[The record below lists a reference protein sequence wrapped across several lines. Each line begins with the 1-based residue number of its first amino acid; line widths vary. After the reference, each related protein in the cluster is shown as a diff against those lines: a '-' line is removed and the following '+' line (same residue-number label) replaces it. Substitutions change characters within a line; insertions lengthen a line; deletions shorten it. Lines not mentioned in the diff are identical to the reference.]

1 MKSKDSGM
9 GQRHCATYAPDFKK
23 SVILFAEKKGN
34 REARRRYGVCESNI
48 RRWRRLKPEI
58 IEKAAMPKR
67 RSRRIVN
74 YDESDTNLLD
84 VREIL
89 DSMPLDQRLKQ
100 APELPQNAEP
110 VLQSQPLSPT
120 KLKVTRQKL
129 QPPVV
134 RPPTPP
140 PVNEEVCLRWNSHHQ
155 NMQNSFPSLLL
166 KEQYVDVTL
175 VAEGKTLKCH
185 RLILSSC
192 SPYFEE
198 VLGGISPHQHPV
210 LFMRDIPFWILKCLL
225 DFMYSG
231 EVHIYQAKLQDLLN
245 VAELLKIKGLTGT
258 KEEQHEQKEEIKSEE
273 KQNDDQKKPEKKE
286 EKKRKFED
294 KQRDIKKEE
303 KKEDKIKKDEKKKNT
318 DVMFKVPTNASQ
330 PNQKKPDRIET
341 RKTKLESDDI
351 LDPLDLLEPIYEEPA
366 KPDRPVNKFRQFPI
380 KKNFPRKI
388 KKRKYSDVRDDS
400 PPPVFHS
407 RKGTRSRPNIKVPK
421 FYHPG
426 GYETSN
432 KEPTETD
439 GLIIERQPHTNV
451 PSDPLLE
458 ISEIKHE
465 PIDIEETDVIEIE
478 DNNVTY
484 DEDEEGESIIG
495 DYDSPILNIAKRKS
509 EEPTE
514 IQQYSNLKDLE
525 LPLIMNE
532 ENAAKHDEEP
542 EKPPEVDP
550 LEEPEAGPEVG
561 SLDVSGITITNVQS
575 LQDNSVDDMLNP
587 NNKSTEAENNV
598 EPEEHTEEAAS
609 VDIVPDLPR
618 IRVAN
623 NLCMRP
629 TFNEEPEPDI
639 EPPEINNKEDEA
651 FMENLEM
658 SETSQDNTELEEL
671 TNNALQEHFSEDI
684 TSKFVTDLDHL
695 PNNSS
700 DNDVNVAAGF
710 GDFDNTSHPV

>member
-1 MKSKDSGM
+1 M
-9 GQRHCATYAPDFKK
+9 
-23 SVILFAEKKGN
+23 
-34 REARRRYGVCESNI
+34 
-48 RRWRRLKPEI
+48 
-58 IEKAAMPKR
+58 
-67 RSRRIVN
+67 
-74 YDESDTNLLD
+74 
-84 VREIL
+84 
-89 DSMPLDQRLKQ
+89 
-100 APELPQNAEP
+100 
-110 VLQSQPLSPT
+110 
-120 KLKVTRQKL
+120 
-129 QPPVV
+129 
-134 RPPTPP
+134 
-140 PVNEEVCLRWNSHHQ
+140 
-155 NMQNSFPSLLL
+155 
-166 KEQYVDVTL
+166 
-175 VAEGKTLKCH
+175 
-185 RLILSSC
+185 
-192 SPYFEE
+192 
-198 VLGGISPHQHPV
+198 
-210 LFMRDIPFWILKCLL
+210 
-225 DFMYSG
+225 
-231 EVHIYQAKLQDLLN
+231 
-245 VAELLKIKGLTGT
+245 
-258 KEEQHEQKEEIKSEE
+258 
-273 KQNDDQKKPEKKE
+273 
-286 EKKRKFED
+286 
-294 KQRDIKKEE
+294 
-303 KKEDKIKKDEKKKNT
+303 
-318 DVMFKVPTNASQ
+318 
-330 PNQKKPDRIET
+330 
-341 RKTKLESDDI
+341 
-351 LDPLDLLEPIYEEPA
+351 
-366 KPDRPVNKFRQFPI
+366 
-380 KKNFPRKI
+380 
-388 KKRKYSDVRDDS
+388 
-400 PPPVFHS
+400 
-407 RKGTRSRPNIKVPK
+407 
-421 FYHPG
+421 
-426 GYETSN
+426 
-432 KEPTETD
+432 
-439 GLIIERQPHTNV
+439 
-451 PSDPLLE
+451 LE

-598 EPEEHTEEAAS
+598 EPEEHTEEAAN
-609 VDIVPDLPR
+609 VEIVPDLPR

-629 TFNEEPEPDI
+629 NFNEEPEPDI